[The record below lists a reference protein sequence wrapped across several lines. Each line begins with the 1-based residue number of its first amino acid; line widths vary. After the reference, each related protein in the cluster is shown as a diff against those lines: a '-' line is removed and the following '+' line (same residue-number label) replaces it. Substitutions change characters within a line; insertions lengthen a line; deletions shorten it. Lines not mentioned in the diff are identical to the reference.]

1 MTTLPPYFGIFRPGY
16 ESAQYFCLAK
26 LQLPETI
33 DGVNWQPIS
42 FVSDPPPYE
51 FQPVFFEV
59 LCPPLKHRVMW
70 HNCCRLPETLRGMT
84 AGQTFHHLPFK
95 VVYQGISYPVLYSE
109 HTSWLPGRVP
119 SFKKRNIPETDVQF
133 VRNQIDRLNI
143 RLFESNSDSEE
154 SESDSDSDSDSDS
167 SIGGVG
173 HRQHA
178 KQEIP
183 LFVYENHVS
192 AEQAKGTQCPITM
205 TDLKDCEAITLIKDC
220 FHIFDKNALAQWFTT
235 HDECPTCRTKIT
247 GMLYYAALPLPSE

>member
-16 ESAQYFCLAK
+16 ENAEYFCLAK
-26 LQLPETI
+26 LELPETI

-42 FVSDPPPYE
+42 FVTNPPVYE
-51 FQPVFFEV
+51 FCRV
-59 LCPPLKHRVMW
+59 PLSESCLKYRVMW
-70 HNCCRLPETLRGMT
+70 HNCCRFPATLRSML
-84 AGQTFHHLPFK
+84 AGQTFHHLPFS
-95 VVYQGISYPVLYSE
+95 VLYQGMLYPVLFSM

-119 SFKKRNIPETDVQF
+119 DFKKRNIPETDIQL
-133 VRNQIDRLNI
+133 VRNQIALLNI
-143 RLFESNSDSEE
+143 RLGSSSSD
-154 SESDSDSDSDSDS
+154 SESDSDSDSDAES
-167 SIGGVG
+167 SSNGKGAG
-173 HRQHA
+173 HRPHV

-205 TDLKDCEAITLIKDC
+205 TDLKDCEAISLIKDC